1 MSPLR
6 FHRTRHTKS
15 KVAATAT
22 NFDFKMRGYGALAG
36 FSIADPDEGLNA
48 TKAQVILRDS
58 HGRTR
63 YTWETKLMG
72 GDTIY
77 EWDGYVPANETDIF
91 RITLTGAGATAPVIT
106 VLVVV

>member
-6 FHRTRHTKS
+6 FHNTRHTKS
-15 KVAATAT
+15 KVAATAS
-22 NFDFKMRGYGALAG
+22 NFDFKMRGYKAVGG
-36 FSIADPDEGLNA
+36 FSIADPDEAINA

-58 HGRTR
+58 HGGTR

-77 EWDGYVPANETDIF
+77 EWDGYVPANESDVLRVI
-91 RITLTGAGATAPVIT
+91 LTGAGATAPVIT